1 MFFLLCSY
9 FYSTG
14 YVQSENYPSK
24 YPINIVKDYKIQ
36 VKAGLTLS
44 LTFDAFDIE
53 YYDYY
58 DGGNCY
64 YDHLTIKDGD
74 GTLLLAKSCGGPS
87 ASPNPTFAIGGEE
100 QDSLPA
106 LTDSSVNPPIAGIP
120 ITSNTN
126 VVNLHFVT
134 DYSVRRSGWK
144 ITFQAIGECQQY
156 AWKVPWPR

>member
-14 YVQSENYPSK
+14 DVQSENHPGD
-24 YPINIVKDYKIQ
+24 YPINIDKEYKIQ
-36 VKAGLTLS
+36 VKAGQTLS

-53 YYDYY
+53 YYDSY

-74 GTLLLAKSCGGPS
+74 ETLLMAKSCGGPS
-87 ASPNPTFAIGGEE
+87 AKYGSSNPTYAIGGKEV
-100 QDSLPA
+100 DSLPA
-106 LTDSSVNPPIAGIP
+106 LTTAII
-120 ITSNTN
+120 SNTN

-134 DYSVRRSGWK
+134 DNSVEYKGWK
-144 ITFQAIGECQQY
+144 ISFTAIGECQQY
-156 AWKVPWPR
+156 VG